1 MMRGFVVPGAR
12 RLVWAGSGG
21 TISFLSGTGQRMML
35 SYPEIPMAVGSADF
49 WLAALPCEAASPTA
63 KALAA
68 LARFLLAT
76 PNINANVVMRTAG
89 TPTSA
94 SLTEARTPLF
104 WLSRVGP
111 GVRESFHAMMKA
123 QSASRAAAHRFHWS
137 WRS

>member
-1 MMRGFVVPGAR
+1 MMRGYVVPGAR

-89 TPTSA
+89 RRPVQA
-94 SLTEARTPLF
+94 SQ
-104 WLSRVGP
+104 
-111 GVRESFHAMMKA
+111 K
-123 QSASRAAAHRFHWS
+123 RAL
-137 WRS
+137 RSSGFLELAPACEKVSMQ